1 MEWITTL
8 YKVDNFL
15 IYQLEHGAKFADPPP
30 LGFHWRSSLVI
41 FRTMIT
47 ISILILTII
56 VITIIIPGILTITH
70 KEHTYK
76 SSFMCIDDNF
86 KQWRPKLIKKGIYSR
101 SLSEAPA
108 TFTLKSDSE
117 ETTYC

>member
-15 IYQLEHGAKFADPPP
+15 IYQLEHGAMFADPPP

-70 KEHTYK
+70 
-76 SSFMCIDDNF
+76 
-86 KQWRPKLIKKGIYSR
+86 
-101 SLSEAPA
+101 
-108 TFTLKSDSE
+108 
-117 ETTYC
+117 

>member
-1 MEWITTL
+1 
-8 YKVDNFL
+8 
-15 IYQLEHGAKFADPPP
+15 
-30 LGFHWRSSLVI
+30 
-41 FRTMIT
+41 MIP
-47 ISILILTII
+47 I
-56 VITIIIPGILTITH
+56 ILTITH

-108 TFTLKSDSE
+108 TFTLKSNGED
-117 ETTYC
+117 TTYC

>member
-1 MEWITTL
+1 M
-8 YKVDNFL
+8 
-15 IYQLEHGAKFADPPP
+15 FADPPP

-70 KEHTYK
+70 
-76 SSFMCIDDNF
+76 
-86 KQWRPKLIKKGIYSR
+86 
-101 SLSEAPA
+101 
-108 TFTLKSDSE
+108 
-117 ETTYC
+117 